1 MENEFDYDDM
11 RPYHDEEVKTT
22 LEKLTNEP
30 EFIYVLKMLYPDT
43 DIEQLILKL
52 RSLRS
57 IKEFQLEIIGP
68 LILRIVQ
75 NAKDVYSLN
84 GMEQL
89 NLDEKYLFISN
100 HRDIIMD
107 AALLNTL
114 FAGKGFDTT
123 ENAIGDNLCTRPW
136 IRDVLKLNKSFLI
149 KRNGTKRELFNAF
162 IKQSAY
168 IRETITQK
176 RNSVWLAQREGRAKD
191 SDDRTQESLLKML
204 TISAKNDLKNSFI
217 ELNIS
222 PICVSYE
229 YDSCDYLKAMEFQQ
243 KRDNPEFKK
252 SENDDVKS
260 MQIGIT
266 GYKGRMIYEV
276 CQPINKE
283 IDQYIK
289 SDDDRNTILKK
300 IAELID
306 QKIHLSYHLFPCNYI
321 ALDNFNND
329 SKYLG
334 TNYSQEDKIQFE
346 KYVDAQIEKIELE
359 NKDIPFLK
367 DKFWLMYANP
377 VINQL
382 NAQKGGLF

>member
-321 ALDNFNND
+321 ALDNLNND